1 MVQIEGRRSPVH
13 VAQYRGVLSFPK
25 YVLAAHLAEGKRA
38 LVVTPSGVEGVEKIV
53 KAGATE
59 VLVVGATHQFP
70 DSVQARA
77 DGVPNL
83 PLHDGTVDLVVL
95 GTRAL
100 EGSEETLQAL
110 LLDLRRVL
118 APEGRVIAA
127 VQMPGARVFE
137 FELPDVMGPDF
148 WTLESLLNDTFG
160 SSQLFA
166 QMSWQGVALSP
177 VVGDDSSPQ
186 TEPEI
191 ILDES
196 ALQADTEVS
205 HYLMVA
211 GGEKIA
217 SVDDAP
223 CLLVAFPEEVLETYR
238 PAASV
243 PTAAV
248 EEISQLRD
256 ALGVRAAKNAALQ
269 RTLRDL
275 ESQVTALRV
284 RPPVQDPAVIERL
297 NQSVDSY
304 RLQLEA
310 AHANYDELTA
320 QHAQL
325 QKSATALRTFSERT
339 SEELAAVTDER
350 AVVKTAAEELQTR
363 ASSLENAHEAL
374 GYEYERAKSE
384 LDVLEKLTIDQENAL
399 KESGSREREYR
410 QDWEVARAEVISL
423 RATNEELRDGRDE
436 IRREF
441 DELVA
446 IHRRAEHDMR
456 RSREELRVAVRRA
469 SERTREYE
477 ARVEEISHLRG
488 RLEDAQRLL
497 HASEEEVFRLKTSQ
511 TSARSLSNE
520 GHVLEE
526 LERDRGRLRERL
538 AERQVELQALDRE
551 ALTHRMEVAEMRL
564 EAEQH
569 RREEARLRVELERF
583 REVVRRGQADWK
595 TSSVPADDISR
606 GVGTGVRE
614 DEAVASGPEAETEG
628 TKDTWS
634 DAAGD
639 AVRDTPK
646 SWEMALAAI
655 QDGDEKFEGVHAEF
669 QHVQAKLLERED
681 ELTRLQQVNTQA
693 QAELERRRA
702 REATLARM
710 LEEREGGVGE
720 VDGAAANAEEGEQP
734 VKVGADGLPS
744 TWPAEAR
751 KMIRRLER
759 KIKFG
764 TVGDAKDQARA
775 ESNALEAKVRAVEQA
790 HLLGRLEAASQTIW
804 ELKETTTRGDS
815 QLQTR
820 RLELEREREV
830 RQSLLDELE
839 VVRRLLVVEQTRA
852 LERERLLAD
861 ARAEAAGLMGGRAH
875 TDHEVTDPLVEPE
888 NFDAME
894 AAPGLVDLGAHD
906 ASMAGAENGGDLN

>member
-1 MVQIEGRRSPVH
+1 M
-13 VAQYRGVLSFPK
+13 AQYRGVLSFPK
-25 YVLAAHLAEGKRA
+25 YVLAAHLAGGKRV
-38 LVVTPSGVEGVEKIV
+38 LVIAPSGAEGVEKVV
-53 KAGATE
+53 KAGAAE
-59 VLVVGATHQFP
+59 VLVVGASHQFP

-83 PLHDGTVDLVVL
+83 PLHDGTVDLAVL

-100 EGSEETLQAL
+100 EGSEEALQGL
-110 LLDLRRVL
+110 LLDVRRVL
-118 APEGRVIAA
+118 APEGRVIAG

-137 FELPDVMGPDF
+137 FELPDVTGPDF

-160 SSQLFA
+160 GSQLFA

-177 VVGDDSSPQ
+177 VVADDSSSQ

-223 CLLVAFPEEVLETYR
+223 CLLVAFPEEVLDTYR
-238 PAASV
+238 PAAPV
-243 PTAAV
+243 PTAVV

-310 AHANYDELTA
+310 AHANYDELST

-339 SEELAAVTDER
+339 SEELAVVTDER
-350 AVVKTAAEELQTR
+350 AVMKTAADELQTR
-363 ASSLENAHEAL
+363 IASLEAAHEAL

-399 KESGSREREYR
+399 KESGSREREHR

-456 RSREELRVAVRRA
+456 RSREELRIAVRRA

-497 HASEEEVFRLKTSQ
+497 HASEEQVFRLKTSQ
-511 TSARSLSNE
+511 TSARTLSNE

-526 LERDRGRLRERL
+526 LERDRGSLRERL
-538 AERQVELQALDRE
+538 AERQVELQALERE
-551 ALTHRMEVAEMRL
+551 ALSHRMEVAEMRL

-583 REVVRRGQADWK
+583 REVVRRGQADWN
-595 TSSVPADDISR
+595 TSLVPADAA
-606 GVGTGVRE
+606 E
-614 DEAVASGPEAETEG
+614 ASGRETEEMG
-628 TKDTWS
+628 EARD

-639 AVRDTPK
+639 GARDTPK
-646 SWEMALAAI
+646 SWEMALVAI
-655 QDGDEKFEGVHAEF
+655 RDGDERFEGVHAEL
-669 QHVQAKLLERED
+669 QHVQSKLLERED
-681 ELTRLQQVNTQA
+681 ELIRLQQLNTQA

-702 REATLARM
+702 REDTLARM
-710 LEEREGGVGE
+710 LEERESGGGE
-720 VDGAAANAEEGEQP
+720 AEGTVARTEQEEQP
-734 VKVGADGLPS
+734 VKVGTDGLPT

-764 TVGDAKDQARA
+764 TAGDAKDQARA

-804 ELKETTTRGDS
+804 ELKEATTRGDS
-815 QLQTR
+815 QLETR

-861 ARAEAAGLMGGRAH
+861 ARAEAAGLVGGRTR
-875 TDHEVTDPLVEPE
+875 TDHDVTDLLEDPE
-888 NFDAME
+888 GVDGTE
-894 AAPGLVDLGAHD
+894 GAPGLVDLGAHD
-906 ASMAGAENGGDLN
+906 ASMVGTENGGDLS